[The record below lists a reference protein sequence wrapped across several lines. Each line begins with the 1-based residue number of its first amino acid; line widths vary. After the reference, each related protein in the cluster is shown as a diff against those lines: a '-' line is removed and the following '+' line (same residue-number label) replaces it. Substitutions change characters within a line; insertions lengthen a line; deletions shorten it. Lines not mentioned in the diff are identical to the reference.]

1 VEETGDELVFLH
13 RVVRGGASR
22 SYGIEAARLAG
33 VPPSVVLRARQVLGR
48 IEANS
53 HVAVGLQAGKQG
65 RGEEPLSRRR
75 APADPHA
82 A

>member
-1 VEETGDELVFLH
+1 
-13 RVVRGGASR
+13 
-22 SYGIEAARLAG
+22 
-33 VPPSVVLRARQVLGR
+33 VLGR

-53 HVAVGLQAGKQG
+53 HVAVGLQAGNQG
-65 RGEEPLSRRR
+65 RTEEPLSRRR

>member
-1 VEETGDELVFLH
+1 VANAQVLVEESGESLVFLH
-13 RVVRGGASR
+13 RVAPGGANR

-53 HVAVGLQAGKQG
+53 HVAVGLSKL
-65 RGEEPLSRRR
+65 PSSR
-75 APADPHA
+75 PGP
-82 A
+82 